1 MRLGT
6 HIKLIEALK
15 EGTEEDFAKASSV
28 KERVE
33 VIKAKEEIY
42 PLPKS
47 PDPNR
52 VREMAKRYNLYTNIL
67 HMKLGQFIM
76 LESQLRSSN
85 SRDEVIAAL
94 VIRPKDEK
102 EYDNENPQKEEALTK
117 QLLEEHVLD
126 IHSVITTML
135 LNRDFVLFTKFSGVI
150 YNRVEPNE
158 EEVEEE
164 EEKNNGQIGE
174 EEFSSQWFWYRIVR
188 ELAQGDIRRFNDIY
202 DLKMSVVMV
211 ELSFLAQK
219 AILENAR
226 QRAEEAR
233 QRAIYRR

>member
-33 VIKAKEEIY
+33 VIKAKEEVY

-102 EYDNENPQKEEALTK
+102 EYDNENPQKEESLTK

-150 YNRVEPNE
+150 YNRVEPDE

-164 EEKNNGQIGE
+164 EEKSNGQIGE

>member
-33 VIKAKEEIY
+33 VIKAKEEVY

-102 EYDNENPQKEEALTK
+102 EYDNENPQKEESLTK

-150 YNRVEPNE
+150 YNKVEPNE
-158 EEVEEE
+158 EELEEE
-164 EEKNNGQIGE
+164 EENNGQIGE

-226 QRAEEAR
+226 ARAEEAR

>member
-33 VIKAKEEIY
+33 VIKAKEEVY

-102 EYDNENPQKEEALTK
+102 EYDNENPQKEESLTK

-135 LNRDFVLFTKFSGVI
+135 LNRDFILFTKFSGVI

>member
-33 VIKAKEEIY
+33 VIKAKEEVY

-102 EYDNENPQKEEALTK
+102 EYDNENPQKEESLTK

-150 YNRVEPNE
+150 YNRVEPDE

-164 EEKNNGQIGE
+164 EEENNGQIGE

>member
-33 VIKAKEEIY
+33 VIKAKEEVY

-102 EYDNENPQKEEALTK
+102 EYDNENPQKEESLTK

-158 EEVEEE
+158 EELEEE